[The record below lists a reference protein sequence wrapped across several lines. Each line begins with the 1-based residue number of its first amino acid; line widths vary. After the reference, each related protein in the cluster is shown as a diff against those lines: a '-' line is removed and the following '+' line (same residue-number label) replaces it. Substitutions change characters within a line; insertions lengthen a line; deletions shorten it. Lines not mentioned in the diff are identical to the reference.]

1 MSAGDWTISVGA
13 LTMGPATSYS
23 IIGLEG
29 LGSPDIRSTDSP
41 RPQQHGDFRGY
52 STYASRTVTIS
63 VLVRGDG
70 DATCF
75 ANYNALMAAWQ
86 LGGTAD
92 TQLTVQVPGR
102 AAMALLGECR
112 RVAADDLSRLKTGT
126 IAVTLEFYSEYSSL
140 FSAASNDVTVGIGT
154 ITTGR
159 TYSYIFP
166 MSYGG
171 GGAGIQTVNNAGNTE
186 YAPLVKIYG
195 PCTNPI
201 VENITAGKAV
211 SFSIVLGVGDV
222 LWVDMDSRT
231 VLLGGTAS
239 RRSALLPGSAFWTL
253 GAGANQIR
261 FTATSGPG
269 SYAVVT
275 ARDAW
280 VG

>member
-1 MSAGDWTISVGA
+1 MTAGDWTISVGA
-13 LTMGPATSYS
+13 LTMGPGTAY
-23 IIGLEG
+23 IVHGLEG
-29 LGSPDIRSTDSP
+29 FGSPDVRTTDAP

-52 STYASRTVTIS
+52 STYASRTVIITLT
-63 VLVRGDG
+63 VNGVGDS
-70 DATCF
+70 TCF
-75 ANYNALMAAWQ
+75 AAYSALMAAWQ
-86 LGGTAD
+86 LGGVSD
-92 TQLTVQVPGR
+92 TQLNIQVPGR
-102 AAMALLGECR
+102 GAMALLGECR
-112 RVAADDLSRLKTGT
+112 RVSADDLSRLKTGS
-126 IAVTLEFYSEYSSL
+126 IGVTLEFYSEYSSL
-140 FSAASNDVTVGIGT
+140 FSAASVDVTVGIGT

-159 TYSYIFP
+159 TYSTIFP

-171 GGAGIQTVNNAGNTE
+171 GGAGIQTVNNAGNTA
-186 YAPLVKIYG
+186 YAPLVKITG

-253 GAGANQIR
+253 GPGANQIR
-261 FTATSGPG
+261 YTATSGPG
-269 SYAVVT
+269 SSATVT

-280 VG
+280 IG